1 MDPLSIIFTLLAIAA
16 VMVFK
21 SILFGGDANAAPAAD
36 DAKPKGAKSKPK
48 AAKAK
53 KGSVGSAAT
62 ASAPAPTKKGAN
74 PEDDSG
80 KKKKKKKAKPDL
92 AAKLAAA
99 AEAEEKAAAAKLS
112 KKGKGKGKGGG
123 VPAPSAATEPDEDEK
138 PVLARFFTARGD
150 DSASFAQTED
160 DDGWDAVPTAAELKK
175 KKKKAK
181 PAATPMGAKA
191 ADGSVTL
198 DLGGSVAAIIG
209 KGGETIKKIQADTKA
224 KLDIQ
229 KGDDGSSSVKI
240 SGDSASAVAKGVEA
254 VKAILAKSAGF
265 GGGGAATAKA
275 VVNAGEKMAA
285 VIGRGGATIKFIG
298 AQSGARIDTSRE
310 EGDSSVTI
318 SGTAEQVAAAKA
330 LVLQA
335 ISGVDITAEATQT
348 VELGAKGVPLIIGT
362 GGATIKMLQSSTGA
376 RIDIGRGSTSC
387 SVSGSGDAVSAA
399 VSAIRRLIVDNSH
412 AETVALDCHV
422 GVIIGKGG
430 ATIKSIQEA
439 SGAKVDIESSGD
451 GCLVSFSG
459 TEVQIAAAKAKV
471 AQVVEAESAGPEL
484 APGEVSE
491 IIDLPESCVGS
502 VIGKAGASIRALQ
515 DDTGAKIDI
524 SRGTGVCTVYGQP
537 EGVAKAKEALEAIV
551 AKQAKFDEEKA
562 ARDQAAASMMTE
574 VAEESGADSVW
585 AAPSTDSGW

>member
-36 DAKPKGAKSKPK
+36 DAKPKAAKSKPK

-53 KGSVGSAAT
+53 KGGAGSAAT
-62 ASAPAPTKKGAN
+62 ASAPAPTKKGAT

-99 AEAEEKAAAAKLS
+99 AEAEEKAAAVKLS

-123 VPAPSAATEPDEDEK
+123 VPAPSAAAEPDEDGW
-138 PVLARFFTARGD
+138 GD

-181 PAATPMGAKA
+181 PTATPMGAKA

-387 SVSGSGDAVSAA
+387 SVSGSADAVSAA

-562 ARDQAAASMMTE
+562 ARDQAAASMMSTE

-585 AAPSTDSGW
+585 AAPSSDSGW